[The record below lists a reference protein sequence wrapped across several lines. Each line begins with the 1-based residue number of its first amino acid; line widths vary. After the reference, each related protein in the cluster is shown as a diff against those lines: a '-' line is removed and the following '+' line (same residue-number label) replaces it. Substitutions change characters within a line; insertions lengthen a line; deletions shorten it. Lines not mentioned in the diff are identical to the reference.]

1 MPDDF
6 DPAMIQ
12 SLIGDI
18 GADSAREVL
27 DLFFEDSAE
36 KLALLRAGG
45 NACDPKLA
53 QRHAHALK
61 SAAATFGFT
70 SLSILAGSLEVD
82 AHGLSVPEIAAR
94 AQSLGDALARARGF
108 SQQP

>member
-18 GADSAREVL
+18 GENSAHEVL

-36 KLALLRAGG
+36 KLALLRAGS
-45 NACDPKLA
+45 NACDPKIA

-70 SLSILAGSLEVD
+70 TLSALARSLETE
-82 AHGLSVPEIAAR
+82 AHELSAPEIAAR
-94 AQSLGDALARARGF
+94 ARRLGDALARARGF
-108 SQQP
+108 SQRP

>member
-1 MPDDF
+1 MPDGF

-18 GADSAREVL
+18 GENSAREVL

-36 KLALLRAGG
+36 KVALLRAGG
-45 NACDPKLA
+45 NACNPKVA
-53 QRHAHALK
+53 QRYAHSLK

-70 SLSILAGSLEVD
+70 SLSTLAHSLETE
-82 AHGLSVPEIAAR
+82 AHGLSAPEIATR

-108 SQQP
+108 SQRT